1 MHGKGEEGSDVGA
14 YLSGDG
20 CIRDGVRRRYRDGAR
35 LVLPMR
41 GLSLPLTSAI
51 QHDLARLPPN
61 VLPHD
66 RERHVGWQDR
76 IVARDL
82 SQIVRLWVG
91 LTFVDFEQVF
101 AFVPLPRPE
110 GVSGMTMTTTSCEG
124 SGKARRSPGRS
135 TEPPRFPWTLRH
147 SQVFMSDEDHIEG
160 GGVCVC

>member
-20 CIRDGVRRRYRDGAR
+20 CVRDGVGRRYRDGTR

-61 VLPHD
+61 VLPQD

-91 LTFVDFEQVF
+91 LTFVDFLF
-101 AFVPLPRPE
+101 AFVPLPSPG
-110 GVSGMTMTTTSCEG
+110 GVSGMTMTTTSHEG
-124 SGKARRSPGRS
+124 SGKARRSPGPEHR
-135 TEPPRFPWTLRH
+135 TPPFFLDPKT
-147 SQVFMSDEDHIEG
+147 
-160 GGVCVC
+160 